1 MGLEWSM
8 LSKRLNTLFCLPS
21 GAVRTSKVRS
31 LGSAASLFAR
41 GNEVL
46 IVRSSELYKPAV
58 IVAASSRNAPSH
70 TIKRGLLK
78 LPAVATTALALGL
91 AACTHPHNI
100 DPPLKS
106 LPPEAKV
113 TSFSQAI
120 MDLGLMTEIY
130 GAQKLNLMVKEIAD
144 QTGSSLASQAE
155 IPRDVT
161 EMLKSTLNAVGG
173 KVVYV
178 PFDPDFIVNAANTGY
193 SGFDQKVIPD
203 IVMTGG
209 ITEFDRGLETRG
221 RNTDLSIEG
230 SISKQETGVEFS
242 DQQKDALSAITL
254 DFNMIDFKT
263 LTGVPRMQA
272 SNTIKVHKVLEE
284 DSIGFSI
291 NGNAI
296 GFKGTVKKV
305 QGRHAAVRLLVQLSM
320 MQVVGK
326 YLKLPYWR
334 LLPGVEPDPVVI
346 NQVVSDFQDMDAQQ
360 RVVKFQEYLNLNG
373 YQVSLTGQFDPA
385 TVAALTDFS
394 SKHSQSTNQIDQ
406 ETYLA
411 LYDSV
416 PITHDALRKRRLL
429 DSVSQNK
436 LAGGN
441 AVLSADGQL
450 RIWTQSDRYRIGEK
464 VKIFFEVSTPM
475 YVRIMNI
482 SSSGEINE
490 LFPNEFQR
498 DNLLRP
504 GTNYQIPP
512 ENDPFTLDVT
522 GPSGTDRIIAFASPR
537 PIASTVR
544 LLDDSGVVTAEA
556 ASLPT
561 QIAVNIAIE

>member
-1 MGLEWSM
+1 M
-8 LSKRLNTLFCLPS
+8 LTIQWNSFLRGPQCDREVKVSRLFRHAAALP
-21 GAVRTSKVRS
+21 
-31 LGSAASLFAR
+31 
-41 GNEVL
+41 
-46 IVRSSELYKPAV
+46 
-58 IVAASSRNAPSH
+58 VAIMIGM
-70 TIKRGLLK
+70 T
-78 LPAVATTALALGL
+78 
-91 AACTHPHNI
+91 ACTHPHNI
-100 DPPLKS
+100 DPPLKN

-113 TSFSQAI
+113 TSLSQAI
-120 MDLGLMTEIY
+120 MDMGLMTEIY
-130 GAQKLNLMVKEIAD
+130 GAPKLNLMTKDISD

-161 EMLKSTLNAVGG
+161 EMLKTTLNSVGG
-173 KVVYV
+173 QVVYV
-178 PFDPDFIVNAANTGY
+178 PFDPEFISNAANTGY

-203 IVMTGG
+203 VVVTGG

-221 RNTDLSIEG
+221 RNTDLSLEG
-230 SISKQETGVEFS
+230 SIKKKETGIEFS
-242 DQQKDALSAITL
+242 DQEKDSLAAITL

-263 LTGVPRMQA
+263 FSGIPRMQA

-291 NGNAI
+291 NGNSI

-320 MQVVGK
+320 MQVIGK

-334 LLPGVEPDPVVI
+334 LLPGAEQDPVVI
-346 NQVVSDFQDMDAQQ
+346 DKIVRDFHDMDEQQ
-360 RVVKFQEYLNLNG
+360 RVAKFQEYLNLNG
-373 YQVSLTGQFDPA
+373 YQVSLTGQMDES
-385 TVAALTDFS
+385 TTAALSDFTA
-394 SKHSQSTNQIDQ
+394 KHSQSTNQIDK
-406 ETYLA
+406 ETYIT
-411 LYDSV
+411 LYESV

-429 DSVSQNK
+429 DSVSHNK

-441 AVLSADGQL
+441 AVLSTDGQL
-450 RIWTQSDRYRIGEK
+450 RIWTQAQHYRIGEK

-498 DNLLRP
+498 DNLLKP
-504 GTNYQIPP
+504 GNNYQIPP

-522 GPSGTDRIIAFASPR
+522 GPAGTDRIIAFASPR
-537 PIASTVR
+537 PIATSLR
-544 LLDDSGVVTAEA
+544 LLDDKGTITPEA
-556 ASLPT
+556 STLPT
-561 QIAVNIAIE
+561 KIAVNIAIE